1 VLGVLSDLCTGVTVM
16 KAGSEGSYVLDG
28 ERIAKVLAITTSV
41 DNAVGAGDVF
51 DSGLIAGYL
60 NGRDILES
68 VTLASAAASIYV
80 GRRDDRF
87 PNFAECAEL
96 AEDVEIVAVS
106 S

>member
-1 VLGVLSDLCTGVTVM
+1 
-16 KAGSEGSYVLDG
+16 
-28 ERIAKVLAITTSV
+28 
-41 DNAVGAGDVF
+41 VF

-87 PNFAECAEL
+87 PNYAECAEL
-96 AEDVEIVAVS
+96 AKAVEVVAVNS
-106 S
+106 